1 MDPYLPG
8 EGPSVGVRVPHSL
21 LDSFL
26 EQSHVFL
33 QGVGGPRVEQL
44 VKELTDV
51 SSDLLGLGGNVL
63 ADDWKEPG
71 AGKNKVK
78 EGRR

>member
-1 MDPYLPG
+1 M
-8 EGPSVGVRVPHSL
+8 
-21 LDSFL
+21 
-26 EQSHVFL
+26 FL